1 MGDFAQLYKLK
12 VKFPFIDFL
21 IRRIKFMAKPIVA
34 IVGRP
39 NVGKS
44 TLFNRIAGER
54 ISIVEDTPGVT
65 RDRIYADAEWLDH
78 HYTLIDT
85 GGLEPDSDDMMLKHM
100 YSQAEIAISSA
111 DVILFVV
118 DVRTGMTD
126 MDMQVANILRKADKP
141 VVLAVNKVDDLAKYG
156 MQVYEFYSLGLGDP
170 FGVSGGQMIGLGDLL
185 DEVVKH
191 FPADKD
197 DSAEDDAIKVAIIG
211 KPNAGKSSLVNRILG
226 ENRVIVSDVAGT
238 TRDAIDSEYELNGQ
252 KYVFI
257 DTAGMRRKA
266 KIKESIEKYSIIRAV
281 AAVERADVCILMINA
296 VEGIT
301 EQDTKVAGI
310 AHEAGKAVIIAV
322 NKWDLIEKD
331 NHTMN
336 KFLKDIDTEFKYLS
350 YAPRIFISAATG
362 QRVTKLFEL
371 ITMVSE
377 NNSRRIATGM
387 LNDVLIEAM
396 AMNQPPAEKGKQL
409 RIYYMTQVSVKP
421 PTFVL
426 FVNDTELLHFSYK
439 RYLENQLRDAF
450 GFVGT
455 PIHFIARNRKE

>member
-1 MGDFAQLYKLK
+1 
-12 VKFPFIDFL
+12 
-21 IRRIKFMAKPIVA
+21 MAKPIVA

-78 HYTLIDT
+78 HFTLIDT

-211 KPNAGKSSLVNRILG
+211 KPNVGKSSLVNRILG

-296 VEGIT
+296 VGGIT